1 MNRRGKRVMIA
12 RVRGRPALVVCAAL
26 AAAALACGPAGSSC
40 PTGDYEQRTCPSP
53 EPSFSTDVAPIFRAK
68 CATCHAPGGLR
79 ASTPLTTWKQIDDL
93 LSTVTVY
100 VVTCKM
106 PDVSVGGVAL
116 TPEERST
123 MLDWFACMA
132 PNN

>member
-1 MNRRGKRVMIA
+1 
-12 RVRGRPALVVCAAL
+12 VRGRPALVVCAAL
-26 AAAALACGPAGSSC
+26 AAAALTCGPAGSSC
-40 PTGDYEQRTCPSP
+40 PTGDYQQRACPSP
-53 EPSFSTDVAPIFRAK
+53 EPSFSAQVLPIIQTK

-79 ASTPLTTWKQIDDL
+79 SSTPLTTWKQVDAL
-93 LSTVTVY
+93 LSTVVTY

-106 PDVSVGGVAL
+106 PDVTDGGVPL
-116 TPEERST
+116 TPEERAT